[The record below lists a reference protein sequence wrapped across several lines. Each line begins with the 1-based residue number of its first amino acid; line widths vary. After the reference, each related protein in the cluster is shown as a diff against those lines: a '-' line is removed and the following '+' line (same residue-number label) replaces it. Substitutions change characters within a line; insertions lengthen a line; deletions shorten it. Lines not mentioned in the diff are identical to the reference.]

1 MHAYTRS
8 YIHVYI
14 HATIHRDILSKS
26 IFLVFVSVSE

>member
-1 MHAYTRS
+1 MHTYTHS
-8 YIHVYI
+8 YMHVYI

>member
-1 MHAYTRS
+1 MHTYTHS
-8 YIHVYI
+8 YMHIYI